1 MSATI
6 TPVDA
11 SETATA
17 PAPAHRLRRFARPAA
32 ALLSGFVLYLS
43 FPPRPLWW
51 LAPPAFALLGWALRG
66 RRLRA
71 GFGLGYLAGLG
82 FLLPLLVWTGEEV
95 GPGPWLA
102 LAAVE
107 ALFVA
112 AAGLGVAAV
121 SRLPWWPFFA
131 AGVWILAEG
140 ARARVPFGGFPWGKI
155 AFGQADGVFLP
166 LAAVGGTPLLGF
178 AVALCGFGLYEAA
191 RLVRARRAQ
200 GGPEGSATAPGSP
213 APDAPATASG
223 TAAPG
228 AVSAASG
235 ASAMASGSTA
245 PDTTSAA
252 SGSTAPDADATAS
265 GATASGASAPDATT
279 GTPSAIDAAPPRPAT
294 GVGTGTTPG
303 RPATGATPPRPGTLP
318 RGPLVAAALAVLL
331 PVTGALAALPLV
343 DDSAEDGTATVAA
356 VQGNVPRLGLDFNAQ
371 RRAVL
376 DNHAARTREL
386 AEAVKEKREP
396 QPDFVLWPENSSDI
410 DPYANADAADV
421 IDEAVRAIGAPTVI
435 GAVIAPETGK
445 LRNTLI
451 QWEPGRG
458 PVATYDK
465 RHVQPFGEYIPMRPL
480 VRIFNSN
487 VDRVSRDFGPGHEVG
502 VFDLA
507 GTKVGL
513 ATCYEAAFDWA
524 VRDTVTHG
532 AQLITVP
539 SNNATFGRSEM
550 TYQQLAMS
558 RVRAVEH
565 SRAVVVPVTSG
576 VSAVIRPDGEVVAQT
591 RMFTPDVLVEKV
603 PLRSSQTPA
612 TRMGTLPEA
621 LLAALAAAGLGWS
634 ALRSVRARRTRA
646 E

>member
-1 MSATI
+1 M
-6 TPVDA
+6 DA
-11 SETATA
+11 SETDTA

-95 GPGPWLA
+95 GPVPWLA

-112 AAGLGVAAV
+112 AAGLGIAAV

-155 AFGQADGVFLP
+155 AFGQADGLFLP

-191 RLVRARRAQ
+191 RLARARRALGAS
-200 GGPEGSATAPGSP
+200 GGPATAPGSSTP
-213 APDAPATASG
+213 GAPAAASG
-223 TAAPG
+223 TATPG
-228 AVSAASG
+228 TFSAASG
-235 ASAMASGSTA
+235 ATA
-245 PDTTSAA
+245 A
-252 SGSTAPDADATAS
+252 
-265 GATASGASAPDATT
+265 GASAPDAPDGAPPAT
-279 GTPSAIDAAPPRPAT
+279 DAAPPRTAT
-294 GVGTGTTPG
+294 DVETGTGGAPS
-303 RPATGATPPRPGTLP
+303 RTGAVP
-318 RGPLVAAALAVLL
+318 RGPLVAAALAVLV

-356 VQGNVPRLGLDFNAQ
+356 IQGNVPRLGLDFNAQ

-386 AEAVKEKREP
+386 AQAVEEKREP

-435 GAVIAPETGK
+435 GAVVAPETGK

-487 VDRVSRDFGPGHEVG
+487 VDRVSRDFGPGNKIG

-576 VSAVIRPDGEVVAQT
+576 VSAIIRPDGEVVAQT
-591 RMFTPDVLVEKV
+591 RMFTPDVLVEEV

-634 ALRSVRARRTRA
+634 ALRSVRARRTRT